1 MDDKKMR
8 KNIYGSGWERHIR
21 ACLRTVQCGNYYE
34 NLTTLEL
41 LKSSR
46 ITKCNLI
53 CRNYCILLKIS
64 KELSRKIL

>member
-21 ACLRTVQCGNYYE
+21 ACFKTVQCGNYE

-41 LKSSR
+41 LESS
-46 ITKCNLI
+46 
-53 CRNYCILLKIS
+53 
-64 KELSRKIL
+64 